1 MKLKEILKIENPSYP
16 LKDFERISEI
26 LLNNSLLRVGDKS
39 FRICAIE
46 FYFKRDNHVDDSV
59 HAHKRQLTC
68 GEWYF
73 HGSGLDI
80 TFGDETEYGG
90 ILIQAIQLMNGSNDK
105 PLIAGPL
112 KSVTALFEA
121 FGSALNHQL
130 NFGLEEFKHKH
141 EKIISAPRVGL
152 NEEKVG
158 DHFSKGY
165 RFIIFPKEGHSR
177 KGDIIKYLVDSKL
190 MTESAAKKE
199 IYK

>member
-1 MKLKEILKIENPSYP
+1 MNLIEKFQIENSGNP
-16 LKDFERISEI
+16 LPDFERISEV
-26 LLNNSLLRVGDKS
+26 LLNNSILKVGRKS

-46 FYFKRDNHVDDSV
+46 FYYKQADHMDNA
-59 HAHKRQLTC
+59 AHSHKGQLTC

-90 ILIQAIQLMNGSNDK
+90 ILIQAIQSMEEPKIFTG
-105 PLIAGPL
+105 GPL
-112 KSVTALFEA
+112 KCITVLFEA
-121 FGSALNHQL
+121 FGSASNHQL
-130 NFGLEEFKHKH
+130 IFGLEEYRHEH
-141 EKIISAPRVGL
+141 EKIIAAPRVGL
-152 NEEKVG
+152 NEVTVG

-165 RFIIFPKEGHSR
+165 RFIIMPKEGHAR

-190 MTESAAKKE
+190 MTEEQAKKE